1 MQTIRATS
9 SDGGWKIV
17 SFVWPR
23 FFQSPSASPANSS
36 VLPFIRNAT
45 CDVNDLE
52 EVDALSKR
60 FSATSKE
67 YSPPLTVLGTISPA
81 QVSTT
86 ANMPPGVSRHP
97 LWLDMTWH
105 RDHRRPAVRQV
116 REQGKQVVVTT
127 CHIVLYDATFSKHQ
141 RYRHL
146 TIRKRQRESTTG
158 AEGDCTPLQTAIFHV
173 STVASAASVLGLSV
187 QLGLLYD
194 FVEFVTMQTYYLYLY
209 FSKLH
214 RVQFDLLSSLWRL
227 FLGKKKNLLR
237 NRVDSCEYDVTQM
250 LVGTLL
256 FTIVFFVVA
265 TNSVYYL
272 YFCLVRC
279 IVLGIQTTLWC
290 AIVFSQIIPLYSI
303 ALWVQ
308 DKFQFPA
315 DVYLRP
321 VRLPNALSIAFP
333 NVHQSKCFVDDDFP
347 PTDNHDASPSTTA
360 IPTAYFTLHPVALSF
375 GSLFTRVS
383 EYGSA
388 LAKHYTV
395 GKFLRCFLLGE
406 YIPALP
412 FEATPMRMDESTS
425 MSAMTSAQLI
435 DALRACRWEKIAI
448 IEGEPGTGKSVCAA
462 SFLLDAGNL
471 VPTLVFAPPS
481 ESSSSSI
488 PMLRHV
494 QDQVPLGYLDAHPHL
509 QVQSFA
515 QWCQTYNDDV
525 GIASTQKI
533 MNYSETSAFV
543 MQHLDAIPYSPLRST
558 YKSPPMLHGAIKD
571 LLTFFRHLERH
582 GISPQEYSYF
592 VRGLDPS
599 AYTMSPDVFADFA
612 AKQTDLSASYESYR
626 ALLLQHNVNTW
637 HGTIL
642 DTLGHVTEHPFYL
655 HAAATS
661 FDRVLVD
668 DLHAMTPAMIKVRE
682 IHLLSTNRTDVP
694 VILAALR
701 SRGLPDVQSFEPG
714 NMFEHAAVQSAHA
727 LLQALANPSTSSKY
741 IFRLLQ
747 TSPWPILPTTLAALM
762 ECQLDSLLS
771 PSSEDDA
778 AASQALAA
786 YFQVVGDA
794 QRTAKSEHVPFVA
807 PYLQLLWENGRM
819 LMPKEDDVEAGRV
832 LVLSIRTA
840 EARHFSADTVV
851 FAGMT
856 DKAFPGRKPRE
867 SSLIATLP
875 TVLVESSCTHATSSV
890 TKRKEFLDTCK
901 ERLSHLMLC
910 AKARIIIVAPLWQ
923 SPTLHPATWSSSSA
937 AASPSKTIHK
947 EDPKHGMY
955 PLEHISFSQLD
966 EYMRCPHRYYLS
978 RVLKIEPSNAPGLVY
993 GRSVWDRLET
1003 SHDDGGTYVVEFKSN
1018 LSDGPRNN
1026 QTLAESS
1033 LQLQLY
1039 MLAYARVY
1047 GVPPRGGALRSLET
1061 SHGLNDEGIVLYDPT
1076 DDGRILQVV
1085 VDTVQKIRRREFDA
1099 VPSFMGCAYCP
1110 FADICPSKL

>member
-1 MQTIRATS
+1 MSDLALFGLDLVGGYTYRA
-9 SDGGWKIV
+9 
-17 SFVWPR
+17 
-23 FFQSPSASPANSS
+23 
-36 VLPFIRNAT
+36 
-45 CDVNDLE
+45 
-52 EVDALSKR
+52 
-60 FSATSKE
+60 
-67 YSPPLTVLGTISPA
+67 
-81 QVSTT
+81 
-86 ANMPPGVSRHP
+86 
-97 LWLDMTWH
+97 
-105 RDHRRPAVRQV
+105 
-116 REQGKQVVVTT
+116 VV
-127 CHIVLYDATFSKHQ
+127 
-141 RYRHL
+141 
-146 TIRKRQRESTTG
+146 
-158 AEGDCTPLQTAIFHV
+158 PTAIAYFQQSV
-173 STVASAASVLGLSV
+173 VASAASVLGLSV

-290 AIVFSQIIPLYSI
+290 AIVFSQMIPLYSI

-462 SFLLDAGNL
+462 SFLLDAGNML

-543 MQHLDAIPYSPLRST
+543 MQHLDAIPYPPLRST

-626 ALLLQHNVNTW
+626 ALLVQHNVNTW
-637 HGTIL
+637 HGSIL

-668 DLHAMTPAMIKVRE
+668 DLHAMTPAMIK
-682 IHLLSTNRTDVP
+682 
-694 VILAALR
+694 
-701 SRGLPDVQSFEPG
+701 
-714 NMFEHAAVQSAHA
+714 
-727 LLQALANPSTSSKY
+727 
-741 IFRLLQ
+741 
-747 TSPWPILPTTLAALM
+747 
-762 ECQLDSLLS
+762 
-771 PSSEDDA
+771 
-778 AASQALAA
+778 
-786 YFQVVGDA
+786 
-794 QRTAKSEHVPFVA
+794 
-807 PYLQLLWENGRM
+807 
-819 LMPKEDDVEAGRV
+819 
-832 LVLSIRTA
+832 
-840 EARHFSADTVV
+840 
-851 FAGMT
+851 
-856 DKAFPGRKPRE
+856 
-867 SSLIATLP
+867 
-875 TVLVESSCTHATSSV
+875 
-890 TKRKEFLDTCK
+890 
-901 ERLSHLMLC
+901 
-910 AKARIIIVAPLWQ
+910 
-923 SPTLHPATWSSSSA
+923 
-937 AASPSKTIHK
+937 
-947 EDPKHGMY
+947 
-955 PLEHISFSQLD
+955 
-966 EYMRCPHRYYLS
+966 
-978 RVLKIEPSNAPGLVY
+978 
-993 GRSVWDRLET
+993 
-1003 SHDDGGTYVVEFKSN
+1003 
-1018 LSDGPRNN
+1018 
-1026 QTLAESS
+1026 
-1033 LQLQLY
+1033 
-1039 MLAYARVY
+1039 
-1047 GVPPRGGALRSLET
+1047 
-1061 SHGLNDEGIVLYDPT
+1061 
-1076 DDGRILQVV
+1076 
-1085 VDTVQKIRRREFDA
+1085 
-1099 VPSFMGCAYCP
+1099 
-1110 FADICPSKL
+1110 

>member
-1 MQTIRATS
+1 MLRS
-9 SDGGWKIV
+9 S
-17 SFVWPR
+17 
-23 FFQSPSASPANSS
+23 
-36 VLPFIRNAT
+36 T
-45 CDVNDLE
+45 
-52 EVDALSKR
+52 
-60 FSATSKE
+60 
-67 YSPPLTVLGTISPA
+67 
-81 QVSTT
+81 
-86 ANMPPGVSRHP
+86 
-97 LWLDMTWH
+97 
-105 RDHRRPAVRQV
+105 
-116 REQGKQVVVTT
+116 
-127 CHIVLYDATFSKHQ
+127 
-141 RYRHL
+141 RHL
-146 TIRKRQRESTTG
+146 GWRRRWFGSMGERG
-158 AEGDCTPLQTAIFHV
+158 RF
-173 STVASAASVLGLSV
+173 
-187 QLGLLYD
+187 
-194 FVEFVTMQTYYLYLY
+194 
-209 FSKLH
+209 
-214 RVQFDLLSSLWRL
+214 LLSSDQQNVLDEQR
-227 FLGKKKNLLR
+227 
-237 NRVDSCEYDVTQM
+237 M
-250 LVGTLL
+250 
-256 FTIVFFVVA
+256 A
-265 TNSVYYL
+265 TS
-272 YFCLVRC
+272 R
-279 IVLGIQTTLWC
+279 
-290 AIVFSQIIPLYSI
+290 
-303 ALWVQ
+303 
-308 DKFQFPA
+308 
-315 DVYLRP
+315 
-321 VRLPNALSIAFP
+321 
-333 NVHQSKCFVDDDFP
+333 
-347 PTDNHDASPSTTA
+347 
-360 IPTAYFTLHPVALSF
+360 
-375 GSLFTRVS
+375 
-383 EYGSA
+383 
-388 LAKHYTV
+388 
-395 GKFLRCFLLGE
+395 
-406 YIPALP
+406 
-412 FEATPMRMDESTS
+412 
-425 MSAMTSAQLI
+425 
-435 DALRACRWEKIAI
+435 KIAI

-462 SFLLDAGNL
+462 SFLLDAGNLL

-543 MQHLDAIPYSPLRST
+543 MQHLDAIPYPPLRST

-592 VRGLDPS
+592 VRGLDPN

-637 HGTIL
+637 HGSIL
-642 DTLGHVTEHPFYL
+642 DTLGHVAEHLFYL

-668 DLHAMTPAMIKVRE
+668 DLHAMTPAMIKV
-682 IHLLSTNRTDVP
+682 LSRVVLASAKQRCVAFTRPSANTVTLQQCMEATDSSSTSPRIPLAWSHTKLTANVQCAPSIVQAALAIRSSPSGPISPPNSSITTHSFTSICDEVQFIADHVASIDPTETVAVVCADRTDVP

-701 SRGLPDVQSFEPG
+701 SRGLPDVHSFEPG

-747 TSPWPILPTTLAALM
+747 TSPWPVLPTTLAALM
-762 ECQLDSLLS
+762 ECQRKRHVPLFDVLVQAASAADPSSSLPFALDAASTAAVQSFVTVFSHLQEQSMTSTCLELLHTFFSKTGQLDSLLS

-867 SSLIATLP
+867 SSLISTLP
-875 TVLVESSCTHATSSV
+875 TALVESSWTHATSSV

-910 AKARIIIVAPLWQ
+910 AKTRIVFTASGDTPSRIVAPLWQ
-923 SPTLHPATWSSSSA
+923 SPTLHPAASS
-937 AASPSKTIHK
+937 SKTIHK
-947 EDPKHGMY
+947 DDPKHGMY

-993 GRSVWDRLET
+993 GRSLHEGIAAWSLAAPSPHAIETAMTALTSTWESGCFRSKDEEELLMTQATDTLLSFIAFETSSPRGHIRAVELPFDVDLPEANVRLKGVWDRLET

-1061 SHGLNDEGIVLYDPT
+1061 SHGLNDEGIVLYDPM
-1076 DDGRILQVV
+1076 DDERILQVV

>member
-1 MQTIRATS
+1 MATS
-9 SDGGWKIV
+9 
-17 SFVWPR
+17 R
-23 FFQSPSASPANSS
+23 
-36 VLPFIRNAT
+36 
-45 CDVNDLE
+45 
-52 EVDALSKR
+52 
-60 FSATSKE
+60 
-67 YSPPLTVLGTISPA
+67 
-81 QVSTT
+81 
-86 ANMPPGVSRHP
+86 
-97 LWLDMTWH
+97 
-105 RDHRRPAVRQV
+105 
-116 REQGKQVVVTT
+116 
-127 CHIVLYDATFSKHQ
+127 
-141 RYRHL
+141 
-146 TIRKRQRESTTG
+146 
-158 AEGDCTPLQTAIFHV
+158 
-173 STVASAASVLGLSV
+173 
-187 QLGLLYD
+187 
-194 FVEFVTMQTYYLYLY
+194 
-209 FSKLH
+209 
-214 RVQFDLLSSLWRL
+214 
-227 FLGKKKNLLR
+227 
-237 NRVDSCEYDVTQM
+237 
-250 LVGTLL
+250 
-256 FTIVFFVVA
+256 
-265 TNSVYYL
+265 
-272 YFCLVRC
+272 
-279 IVLGIQTTLWC
+279 
-290 AIVFSQIIPLYSI
+290 
-303 ALWVQ
+303 
-308 DKFQFPA
+308 
-315 DVYLRP
+315 
-321 VRLPNALSIAFP
+321 
-333 NVHQSKCFVDDDFP
+333 
-347 PTDNHDASPSTTA
+347 
-360 IPTAYFTLHPVALSF
+360 
-375 GSLFTRVS
+375 
-383 EYGSA
+383 
-388 LAKHYTV
+388 
-395 GKFLRCFLLGE
+395 
-406 YIPALP
+406 
-412 FEATPMRMDESTS
+412 
-425 MSAMTSAQLI
+425 
-435 DALRACRWEKIAI
+435 KIAI

-462 SFLLDAGNL
+462 SFLLDAGNML

-543 MQHLDAIPYSPLRST
+543 MQHLDAIPYPPLRST

-626 ALLLQHNVNTW
+626 ALLVQHNVNTW
-637 HGTIL
+637 HGSIL
-642 DTLGHVTEHPFYL
+642 DTLGHVAEHPFYL

-714 NMFEHAAVQSAHA
+714 NMFEHAVVQSAHA

-747 TSPWPILPTTLAALM
+747 TSPRPVLPTTLAALM
-762 ECQLDSLLS
+762 ES
-771 PSSEDDA
+771 
-778 AASQALAA
+778 ASQALAA

-875 TVLVESSCTHATSSV
+875 TALVESSWTHATSSVTSSV

-910 AKARIIIVAPLWQ
+910 AKARIVFTASGDTPSRIVAPLWQ

-947 EDPKHGMY
+947 DDPKHGMY

-993 GRSVWDRLET
+993 GRSLHEGVWDRLET

-1026 QTLAESS
+1026 QRLAESS

-1110 FADICPSKL
+1110 FADMCPSKL